1 MKTKR
6 IFLIVLI
13 TSSLLLMHCDSC
25 LLGCDTGPFFG
36 QLEIKLTTNDENTEI
51 PIEIFEGNF
60 DDGVSLL
67 LDTIQISEIENGR
80 VIYDDFEAGFFYSV
94 TATYQQGT
102 KTIIAID
109 GDEMALEYDD
119 CDCEYP
125 TDLVLNVRLAK

>member
-1 MKTKR
+1 MG
-6 IFLIVLI
+6 LIA
-13 TSSLLLMHCDSC
+13 SSLFLMHCDSC
-25 LLGCDTGPFFG
+25 LLGCDSGPFFG
-36 QLEIKLTTNDENTEI
+36 QLEIKLTTNDENMEI

-60 DDGVSLL
+60 DNGISLL
-67 LDTIQISEIENGR
+67 LDTISISEIENGR

-94 TATYQQGT
+94 TATYQQGA

-109 GDEMALEYDD
+109 GAEMDLEYDD